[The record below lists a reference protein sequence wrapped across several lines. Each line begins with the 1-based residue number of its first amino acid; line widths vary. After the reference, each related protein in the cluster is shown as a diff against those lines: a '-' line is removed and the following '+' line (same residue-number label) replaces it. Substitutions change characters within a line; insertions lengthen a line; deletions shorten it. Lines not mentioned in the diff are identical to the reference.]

1 MLQTWQYKSVNSE
14 NSIDIEV
21 IRTLFIIIIII
32 IFMKDILSI

>member
-1 MLQTWQYKSVNSE
+1 MLQTLQYKSVNSE

>member
-1 MLQTWQYKSVNSE
+1 MLQTLQYKSVNSE

-32 IFMKDILSI
+32 FMKDILSI